1 MPPYS
6 SIFFLFT
13 NLIIYLLHQVPS
25 SPSVSDNAALSITDD
40 TTILN
45 PNRPTVHSL
54 RLGRKSILE
63 NIKDSCL
70 SSKSAANEPVGKKDF
85 RKNIGQLRKE
95 YRKTMVVCSTRW
107 KRSNSH
113 ELAWVKIVE
122 EENKQKEM

>member
-54 RLGRKSILE
+54 RLGRKTILE

-85 RKNIGQLRKE
+85 RKNIGQFRKE
-95 YRKTMVVCSTRW
+95 YRKTMLVCSRW